1 MIIYYI
7 LYDINKCVYPYSK
20 YPTASDIWQDEGLS
34 MAELQGSEAWEAR
47 EGWNTL
53 WIGKGSNGS

>member
-1 MIIYYI
+1 
-7 LYDINKCVYPYSK
+7 
-20 YPTASDIWQDEGLS
+20 

-53 WIGKGSNGS
+53 WIGKGSNGSKQGLYIGFFGLYRIHLGIHRIGIYRVGFNRN